1 MSDNNSPVG
10 SPAPAEQ
17 DALKIEDLPQAD
29 DNIAEPADD
38 DIAAPSDE
46 NIAEPA
52 DDTVA
57 QPADD
62 TVAQPADDNIA
73 EPADDDIAAPSDE
86 NIAEPADDTVAQ
98 PADDNI
104 AEPADDLSDQESDV
118 LSEIDE
124 NQFEDYDPETADIE
138 DRPVAVDEDVAKT
151 LKAARRKRPEGET
164 VRKPKEGRREKKRQ
178 REEEEAP
185 IEDGDFEEGRSS
197 QRRRR
202 TGEPRA
208 RSQRKS
214 PEPEE
219 EENLTPDERR
229 RRALERALDAA
240 FKKPVKRRK
249 RKNEEDLEDEIDEY
263 IADLKVRMENACQ
276 DDAASHEAGRPAT
289 HKLKLLPEVVALLN
303 RTSVQHAVLDPEN
316 NVLQNVKFFLE
327 PLNDGTMPAYN
338 VQRDLLTALL
348 ALPIEKET
356 LMSSGIGKVILFY
369 TRSKRP
375 ELGIK
380 RMAERL
386 LGQWSR
392 PLLNRT
398 DDYRKRRIETREFD
412 YEAHQASQRQGSAY
426 TLTERPSLSIR
437 EAERERILANNANNK
452 RARPAGLP
460 MSYTVAPVSTF
471 NPSNAPDHRPI
482 GAAGA
487 EAFRKMTYKAKKR

>member
-1 MSDNNSPVG
+1 MSDHNSPVG
-10 SPAPAEQ
+10 SPTPAEQ
-17 DALKIEDLPQAD
+17 DAPEIEELQQDD
-29 DNIAEPADD
+29 DNF
-38 DIAAPSDE
+38 AAP
-46 NIAEPA
+46 AE
-52 DDTVA
+52 
-57 QPADD
+57 
-62 TVAQPADDNIA
+62 
-73 EPADDDIAAPSDE
+73 
-86 NIAEPADDTVAQ
+86 
-98 PADDNI
+98 
-104 AEPADDLSDQESDV
+104 DLSDQESDV

-138 DRPVAVDEDVAKT
+138 DRPVAVDEDIAKT
-151 LKAARRKRPEGET
+151 LKASKRKRPEGET
-164 VRKPKEGRREKKRQ
+164 VKKPKEGRREKKRQ
-178 REEEEAP
+178 REEEEVTG
-185 IEDGDFEEGRSS
+185 EDGDFEEAASTRRPRRS
-197 QRRRR
+197 
-202 TGEPRA
+202 GEPRA
-208 RSQRKS
+208 RPQKKS
-214 PEPEE
+214 PEPEI
-219 EENLTPDERR
+219 EENLTPEERR

-249 RKNEEDLEDEIDEY
+249 RKNEEDLEDEIDDY
-263 IADLKVRMENACQ
+263 IADLKVRMETACQ
-276 DDAASHEAGRPAT
+276 DDAAAHEAGRPAT

-348 ALPIEKET
+348 TLPIEKET
-356 LMSSGIGKVILFY
+356 LLSSGIGKVILFY

-375 ELGIK
+375 EIGIK

-412 YEAHQASQRQGSAY
+412 YEYEPPSLTRCFQPLPLYLPPPRQGSAY
-426 TLTERPSLSIR
+426 TLAERPITAR
-437 EAERERILANNANNK
+437 EAERERILSNNVNSK
-452 RARPAGLP
+452 RARPVGLP

-471 NPSNAPDHRPI
+471 NPSGAPDHRPI

-487 EAFRKMTYKAKKR
+487 EAFRRMTYKAKKR